1 MTQRVN
7 YAEQSPAEIARGFW
21 FVGPADAYVVFR
33 TPTEGLWEEL
43 VQRSRG
49 LAARL

>member
-1 MTQRVN
+1 MRQRVN

-21 FVGPADAYVVFR
+21 FVRPAGADIVFR
-33 TPTEGLWEEL
+33 TATEGLWEDL